1 MLASARYS
9 SFGALLLAMAVAPQL
24 RATVPSTAEAAEQ
37 SMKQFLAQGDT
48 PRAYRATR
56 RIEAKHGGSIG
67 WIEAETEYAAATG
80 FRYTITG
87 EGGSGQLRDK
97 ALKPIL
103 AGERD
108 AVAKGEISRSALA
121 PCNYE
126 FQLGGLDENG
136 LAKVLLSPKRKER
149 VLVAGAMFLRPVDG
163 ELVRVQGRL
172 AKSPSFWIKTVDIVR
187 SYERIDG
194 AVMPVAL
201 ETTAQVRMFGT
212 ATLTMTYQYSEID
225 GRPVSHAPQMTHL
238 RADVPT
244 SPGAAGGGRGS
255 AR

>member
-1 MLASARYS
+1 MVAKAWYHC
-9 SFGALLLAMAVAPQL
+9 FGALTVAMVVMAVGPQL
-24 RATVPSTAEAAEQ
+24 RATAPATAEAAEH
-37 SMKQFLAQGDT
+37 SMKQFLAQGDSQ
-48 PRAYRATR
+48 RSYRATR
-56 RIEAKHGGSIG
+56 RLEARHGTSTG
-67 WIEAETEYAAATG
+67 WLEADTEYTPATG

-126 FQLGGLDENG
+126 FQVGGLDENG

-187 SYERIDG
+187 TYERIEG

-212 ATLTMTYQYSEID
+212 ATLTMTYRYSEID
-225 GRPVSHAPQMTHL
+225 GRPVQSTQ
-238 RADVPT
+238 
-244 SPGAAGGGRGS
+244 
-255 AR
+255 

>member
-1 MLASARYS
+1 MLASARYP
-9 SFGALLLAMAVAPQL
+9 SFGALLLAMVIAPQL
-24 RATVPSTAEAAEQ
+24 RGTATAPATAEAAEQ

-56 RIEAKHGGSIG
+56 RIEAKHGGSVG
-67 WIEAETEYAAATG
+67 WLEAETEYAAATG

-126 FQLGGLDENG
+126 FQVGGLDENG

-187 SYERIDG
+187 TYERIEG

-212 ATLTMTYQYSEID
+212 ATLTMTYHYSEID
-225 GRPVSHAPQMTHL
+225 GRPVP
-238 RADVPT
+238 
-244 SPGAAGGGRGS
+244 
-255 AR
+255 ARP